1 MLRFTIKRLAS
12 AVLVMFTISVLVFLI
27 FFATPGVNP
36 ASRIAGRTAS
46 PAVLRQVSKEFGLD
60 RPLPIRYGLMMY
72 HLFIKQD
79 LTSYVNIGDKI
90 IPQITAAA
98 PITLSL
104 IFGAVVIWLLVG
116 IGRRHRREEQGQI
129 HRPVGHV
136 LRHRRHIDTGVLARS
151 DGPADHPRG
160 IA

>member
-1 MLRFTIKRLAS
+1 
-12 AVLVMFTISVLVFLI
+12 
-27 FFATPGVNP
+27 VNP

-46 PAVLRQVSKEFGLD
+46 PAVLRQVSKEFGLN

-79 LTSYVNIGDKI
+79 LTSYVNIGDRI

-98 PITLSL
+98 PITCPL

-116 IGRRHRREEQGQI
+116 ISGGSSPPRTRASSSIRLVI
-129 HRPVGHV
+129 V
-136 LRHRRHIDTGVLARS
+136 LRHRRDLHSGVLAR
-151 DGPADHPRG
+151 
-160 IA
+160 